1 MAVTSENVEDV
12 CSCTAWLGNEEIA
25 VSSDACFYRHN
36 LNPKFV
42 AYYFQTEQFH
52 KQKRPFITGTKVR
65 RVNADDL
72 AKYGLTNPQVDAKV
86 TFKDAFEKR
95 RCIIPATG
103 FYEWS
108 EKTDTKK
115 DPKKKDRYKIEMPNQ
130 EIMHMAG
137 IYTKTTDESGQLK
150 WQFTV
155 VTREAN
161 ADMGIIHH
169 RMPLMLSVNDLSTWM
184 DSQTP
189 LSDLKE
195 LLNFD
200 IGHLNVILD
209 EPQIHID
216 TLL

>member
-1 MAVTSENVEDV
+1 M
-12 CSCTAWLGNEEIA
+12 CGRFYL
-25 VSSDACFYRHN
+25 DADTEFL
-36 LNPKFV
+36 LNYYHIKYEPKV
-42 AYYFQTEQFH
+42 KTEQHIFYPT
-52 KQKRPFITGTKVR
+52 QAAPVIIEVGGDRRLGTMQWGFGGKPPLFNSR
-65 RVNADDL
+65 AE
-72 AKYGLTNPQVDAKV
+72 TIHAKV

-150 WQFTV
+150 WQFSV

>member
-1 MAVTSENVEDV
+1 M
-12 CSCTAWLGNEEIA
+12 CGRFYL
-25 VSSDACFYRHN
+25 DADTEFL
-36 LNPKFV
+36 LN
-42 AYYFQTEQFH
+42 YYHIKYE
-52 KQKRPFITGTKVR
+52 PKVR
-65 RVNADDL
+65 TQQQIFYPTQAAPVIIEVGGDRRLGTMAWGFGGKPPLFNSRAE
-72 AKYGLTNPQVDAKV
+72 TIHSKV

-103 FYEWS
+103 FYEWAEAS
-108 EKTDTKK
+108 DS
-115 DPKKKDRYKIEMPNQ
+115 KKKDRYKIEVPNQ

-137 IYTKTTDESGQLK
+137 IYTKTTDDSGQLK

-169 RMPLMLSVNDLSTWM
+169 RMPLMLSANDISTWM
-184 DSQTP
+184 DAQTP

>member
-1 MAVTSENVEDV
+1 M
-12 CSCTAWLGNEEIA
+12 CGRFYL
-25 VSSDACFYRHN
+25 DADTEFL
-36 LNPKFV
+36 LNYYHIKYEPKV
-42 AYYFQTEQFH
+42 KTEQHIFYPT
-52 KQKRPFITGTKVR
+52 QTAPVIIEVGGDRRLGTMQWGFGGKPPLFNSR
-65 RVNADDL
+65 AE
-72 AKYGLTNPQVDAKV
+72 TIHAKV

-150 WQFTV
+150 WQFSV